1 MVHGLRKSLVWME
14 PLTPI
19 SLEKQEAEECKQTG
33 EHVEDATLLHHIA
46 IREEVAQRQEDEA
59 D

>member
-1 MVHGLRKSLVWME
+1 ME

-59 D
+59 N